1 MESEV
6 QILLQDEYNHVKN
19 IHDCREQKQSNNKKK
34 FNTFFKNIGVIFFF
48 FYNRI
53 I

>member
-19 IHDCREQKQSNNKKK
+19 IHDCREQKQSNNKKNSTHSSK
-34 FNTFFKNIGVIFFF
+34 ILE
-48 FYNRI
+48 
-53 I
+53 